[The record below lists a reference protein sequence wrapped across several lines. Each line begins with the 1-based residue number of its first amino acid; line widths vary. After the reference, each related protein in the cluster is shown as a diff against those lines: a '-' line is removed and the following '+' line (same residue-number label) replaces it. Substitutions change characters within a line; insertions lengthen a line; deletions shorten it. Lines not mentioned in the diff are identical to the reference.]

1 MHSHMHGRTYSS
13 AHAQTHFVRPTHTRM
28 HALAPSVIND
38 DCELH
43 DMMVV
48 YIRRHVMTDDRR
60 LEALPKTK
68 ESRALQYISL

>member
-1 MHSHMHGRTYSS
+1 
-13 AHAQTHFVRPTHTRM
+13 M

-68 ESRALQYISL
+68 ESRALQYISLPDGMDIFALIHTHTPHSRAGAPELE